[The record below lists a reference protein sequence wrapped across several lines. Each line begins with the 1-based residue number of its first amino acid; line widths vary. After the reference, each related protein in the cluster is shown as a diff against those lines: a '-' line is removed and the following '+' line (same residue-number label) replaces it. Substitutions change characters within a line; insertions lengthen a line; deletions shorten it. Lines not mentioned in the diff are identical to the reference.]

1 MIACTRTDTGV
12 MRRVNEDFAYCSTLP
27 VGKLPN
33 LLVVAD
39 GMGGHQAGDFASQ
52 YAVETFV
59 EAVASG
65 SSAVPFGVIRDAV
78 VRANS
83 QVLKRSLEDMALRGM
98 GTTLVAATVIEDIL
112 YVANIGDSRLYV
124 INEGIR
130 QITRD
135 HSYVEEAVA
144 RGEIKRGSPEYESQK
159 KFITRVIGVDSKA
172 VPDFFEV
179 EVQPGDILLLCT
191 DGLTNMVSD
200 EQIRRIVNGPL
211 ELEEKAQ
218 ALVDAANQNGGR
230 DNITVILASAGI

>member
-1 MIACTRTDTGV
+1 MIACMRTDTGIT
-12 MRRVNEDFAYCSTLP
+12 RRLNEDYAYYSTLP
-27 VGKLPN
+27 VGRLPN

-59 EAVASG
+59 ETVAS
-65 SSAVPFGVIRDAV
+65 STAAVPFGIIREAV
-78 VRANS
+78 ARTNE
-83 QVLKRSLEDMALRGM
+83 QVLKRSLEDPSLNGM
-98 GTTLVAATVIEDIL
+98 GTTLVSATVIDGVL

-124 INEGIR
+124 INERIC

-144 RGEIKRGSPEYESQK
+144 RGEILRGSAEYERQK
-159 KFITRVIGVDSKA
+159 KFITRVIGVDEKA
-172 VPDFFEV
+172 VPDFFEA
-179 EVQPGDILLLCT
+179 EVQPGDLLLLCT

-200 EQIRRIVNGPL
+200 EQIRKIVNSPL
-211 ELEEKAQ
+211 ELEDAAQ

-230 DNITVILASAGI
+230 DNITVILASAGN